1 MKSETMKGIIAILVA
16 ATIYDFTGVCVR
28 FLTGLGL
35 NVYSINF
42 VELLIGLPLIFF
54 VARIA
59 REKIQRPAFKECFW
73 LALIGLCHFGATMT
87 LFYAYNYTT
96 IANVEF
102 LHYTFPILT
111 TFGAALLLKERL
123 SVWKVAALVLSG
135 AGLALIF
142 DPTLALSHEMQRGN
156 LFAFASAL
164 PVAAMTLIGRRLK
177 NRSAYF
183 TAFWSTFGA
192 AIAYLPFFI
201 SRNSISGFEH
211 FPYFVFDEAAILG
224 LQQIGAIALVSLL
237 FLAVAAP
244 LYYYGLRHL
253 EASKAGVLL
262 LMEVVVAVV
271 VATVLYQEIPTPLNG
286 IGGLLILV
294 GGMVVLKSE
303 PAGRM
308 VMMTQIHCTPHT
320 LYRIK
325 YHFVWVPKRRQ
336 DVLVDS
342 VAQKIREV
350 LAEIAEQ
357 YDLEVDV
364 MDVQESYVHV
374 ELAAPP
380 KYAPAEIARWLKD
393 ISAREIFAT
402 FPQMKERL
410 WTGELWAEGYYVT
423 TSGDGVTP
431 DVIEQYAQYQP
442 QRRLLEPLVQ
452 SGVGR

>member
-1 MKSETMKGIIAILVA
+1 MKIETSATTKGIAAILVS
-16 ATIYDFTGVCVR
+16 ATIYAFTGVCVR

-42 VELLIGLPLIFF
+42 VELLVGLPLIFF

-59 REKIQRPAFKECFW
+59 REKIQWPALKECVW
-73 LALIGLCHFGATMT
+73 LALLGLCHFGATMT

-102 LHYTFPILT
+102 LHYAFPILT
-111 TFGAALLLKERL
+111 VLGAALFLKEKL
-123 SVWKVAALVLSG
+123 NVWKVIALVLSG

-142 DPTLALSHEMQRGN
+142 DPTLALSREMQLGN
-156 LFAFASAL
+156 LLAFVSAL
-164 PVAAMTLIGRRLK
+164 PVTVMTLIGRRLK

-183 TAFWSTFGA
+183 TTFWSTLGA
-192 AIAYLPFFI
+192 AIVYLPFFI
-201 SRNSISGFEH
+201 SHNSISGFEH
-211 FPYFVFDEAAILG
+211 FPYFVFDEATMLG
-224 LQQIGAIALVSLL
+224 LQQIGYITLVSLL
-237 FLAVAAP
+237 FMAVAAP
-244 LYYYGLRHL
+244 LYYYGLGRL

-262 LMEVVVAVV
+262 LMEVVVAVI
-271 VATVLYQEIPTPLNG
+271 VATILYREIPTPLNA

-294 GGMVVLKSE
+294 SGIVVMKSE
-303 PAGRM
+303 SAGRI

-336 DVLVDS
+336 DVLVDG
-342 VAQKIREV
+342 VVQKTRDV

-357 YDLEVDV
+357 YDLEIDV
-364 MDVQESYVHV
+364 MDVQEGYVHV
-374 ELAAPP
+374 ELSAPP
-380 KYAPAEIARWLKD
+380 RYAPAEIARWLKE
-393 ISAREIFAT
+393 ISTREIFAT

-410 WTGELWAEGYYVT
+410 WAGELWAEGCYMS
-423 TSGDGVTP
+423 TSGNGITP

-442 QRRLLEPLVQ
+442 PQRLLEPLV
-452 SGVGR
+452 